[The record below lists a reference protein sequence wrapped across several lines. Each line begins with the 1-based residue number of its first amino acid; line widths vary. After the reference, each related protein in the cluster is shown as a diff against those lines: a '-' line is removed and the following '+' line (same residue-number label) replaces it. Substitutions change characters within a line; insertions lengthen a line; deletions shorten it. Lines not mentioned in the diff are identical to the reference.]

1 MAKPRR
7 ICGTPPGEVV
17 SIQRFECSMGRLVFP
32 LESAAGCGAAKLSS
46 IRAGSGFS
54 GDGRLPLA
62 QNCFGGAGVASSQ
75 QAGCQPAEAN
85 WITAAGLVGVFQIR
99 HRAIPLLLN
108 GQTGTAHR
116 VSQRFVLSFAG
127 QQAIGLRHGFAP
139 AIVLDVQIDQ
149 MPPQPLGT
157 MMLCSGRFENLTGLR
172 RATLQI
178 EPRL

>member
-1 MAKPRR
+1 MFDGAV
-7 ICGTPPGEVV
+7 G
-17 SIQRFECSMGRLVFP
+17 FP
-32 LESAAGCGAAKLSS
+32 LGIGGGLWRRKIEQHSRRFRIL
-46 IRAGSGFS
+46 RR
-54 GDGRLPLA
+54 GRLPLA

-108 GQTGTAHR
+108 GQTGAAHR